1 MNNVSIQKALQ
12 EMQALANQARGGAV
26 RQAEDAQQADFS
38 TMLKQAVDGVN
49 QLQGESSQMSEAF
62 VRGENVALTDVMVAA
77 QKSRVAF
84 EAMKETRRHLLEA
97 YQQIS
102 RMQV

>member
-26 RQAEDAQQADFS
+26 QQTDNAQQADFS
-38 TMLKQAVDGVN
+38 SMLKQAVDSVN
-49 QLQGESSQMSEAF
+49 QLQGEASRMSESF
-62 VRGENVALTDVMVAA
+62 VRGENVALTDVMVAS

>member
-12 EMQALANQARGGAV
+12 DMQALANQAKAGGV
-26 RQAEDAQQADFS
+26 QETQNTEQADFS
-38 TMLKQAVDGVN
+38 SMLKQAVDNVN
-49 QLQGESSQMSEAF
+49 ELQSQSSEMSAAF
-62 VRGENVALTDVMVAA
+62 VRGENVPLTDVMVAA